1 MKTLCKSR
9 SQHFEDETAC
19 RPNVVGVS
27 LLTEGD
33 VVQVLAPLMGWV
45 RNYHGYQFFDRSD
58 GATWGPED
66 SNAIDMM
73 HMHVNGFD
81 YMDDKKTRLAEVLQ
95 VLVIF

>member
-1 MKTLCKSR
+1 
-9 SQHFEDETAC
+9 
-19 RPNVVGVS
+19 
-27 LLTEGD
+27 
-33 VVQVLAPLMGWV
+33 MGWV

-66 SNAIDMM
+66 SYAIDMM

-95 VLVIF
+95 VLVTF

>member
-1 MKTLCKSR
+1 MQKPFSATWG
-9 SQHFEDETAC
+9 C
-19 RPNVVGVS
+19 RLSVVGDS
-27 LLTEGD
+27 LLTKGD

-66 SNAIDMM
+66 SYAIDMM

-95 VLVIF
+95 VLVTF